1 MRLQDYD
8 DQDGKKVWL
17 TEAET
22 ERLLDEM
29 ESGQQWRAVCLAAR
43 SGLRREEI
51 VSVRVRDVVDAPDG
65 YVRVWGDYAKQDK
78 YREAP
83 ITDELQSVVERSLA
97 DLKDGDAPIVDVDPT
112 TVYRWVDR
120 AGQRLAADTNDEG
133 WLELGVHDLRR
144 TWGAHLLWNHG
155 LLPSS
160 VMAFGG
166 WDDWDA
172 FRNHYLGEMSPK
184 AMDRERA
191 KVDWM
196 GAGDADGEAPSS
208 VYEPGGTAGEI
219 TTAERQ

>member
-8 DQDGKKVWL
+8 SQDGKRVWL

-22 ERLLDEM
+22 ELLLDEM
-29 ESGQQWRAVCLAAR
+29 ESGRQWRAACLAAR
-43 SGLRREEI
+43 SGLRRDEI

-65 YVRVWGDYAKQDK
+65 YVRVWGDFAKQDK

-97 DLKDGDAPIVDVDPT
+97 DIKGGDEPIVDVDPT

-166 WDDWDA
+166 WEDWGT
-172 FRNHYLGEMSPK
+172 FREHYLGEMSPK

-196 GAGDADGEAPSS
+196 GAGETDDEAPSS
-208 VYEPGGTAGEI
+208 VFKPEGTAGEI
-219 TTAERQ
+219 TAAERQ